1 MILLQI
7 DFPHQG
13 PFGQEMTRMMSDLAK
28 DISTEKG
35 LVFKLWTENE
45 ETKEAGGIYLFE
57 TLAEAQSYLEKHTK
71 RLESF
76 GYSNIRS
83 KIFTVN
89 EGLSVLSK
97 AVFLEK

>member
-7 DFPHQG
+7 DFPHEG
-13 PFGQEMTRMMSDLAK
+13 PFGQEMTAMMSDLAK

-57 TLAEAQSYLEKHTK
+57 TLAEAQRYLEKHTK
-71 RLESF
+71 RLENF
-76 GYSNIRS
+76 GYSNITS
-83 KIFTVN
+83 KVFTVN
-89 EGLSVLSK
+89 EDLSILSK
-97 AVFLEK
+97 AAFLKK

>member
-7 DFPHQG
+7 DFPHEG
-13 PFGQEMTRMMSDLAK
+13 PFGQEMTSMMSDLAK

-35 LVFKLWTENE
+35 LIFKLWTENE

-57 TLAEAQSYLEKHTK
+57 TLAESQSYLKKHTK

-83 KIFTVN
+83 KVFTVN

-97 AVFLEK
+97 AAFLEK

>member
-7 DFPHQG
+7 DFPHEG
-13 PFGQEMTRMMSDLAK
+13 PFGEEMTAMMRDLAK
-28 DISTEKG
+28 DIATEKG

-45 ETKEAGGIYLFE
+45 TTKEAGGIYLFE
-57 TLAEAQSYLEKHTK
+57 TLPEAQNYLDKHTE

-76 GYSNIRS
+76 GYSNIRK

-97 AVFLEK
+97 ADFLEK